1 MTGIKDRPFAAAS
14 AFRIDEA
21 RGEAQFSSRTDL
33 SSIETKEL
41 RTAPTSMLNC
51 LSSGRVNCGEK
62 FENSNSFVFGDIDA
76 EKNLHFLLFRVVP
89 GTIMGT
95 LVFIGLFYLAAA
107 PPMHWF
113 YEVGNAAGPAS
124 VYLPGGGF
132 SGFWFHLGYLH
143 SFRNQHNLHDY
154 DYYCFSAGCLNIL
167 SVFLNRSLEEVYDT
181 ALASQNA
188 WKSGNRSRFEIVEYF
203 FDELLPPATE
213 DNCIEAVEE
222 QLSFTDDHG
231 NLNFLPRMKILV
243 TTPFGDGY
251 VVLEPTNRNELK
263 EYILRT
269 TWVPYL
275 TGWGWLM
282 PTTQPDADGHQELY
296 LDGGCSRHLHPRCE
310 AEWHLPLMWETL
322 VHTFSPGLSR
332 EQVQSLW
339 ERGNNYE
346 YQVPASTRT
355 TTRNVTANIAMRV
368 PHSSGVINNTVTSS
382 DPLSCDELVNG
393 NGHCSAN

>member
-1 MTGIKDRPFAAAS
+1 M
-14 AFRIDEA
+14 
-21 RGEAQFSSRTDL
+21 
-33 SSIETKEL
+33 
-41 RTAPTSMLNC
+41 
-51 LSSGRVNCGEK
+51 
-62 FENSNSFVFGDIDA
+62 
-76 EKNLHFLLFRVVP
+76 
-89 GTIMGT
+89 
-95 LVFIGLFYLAAA
+95 
-107 PPMHWF
+107 
-113 YEVGNAAGPAS
+113 
-124 VYLPGGGF
+124 
-132 SGFWFHLGYLH
+132 
-143 SFRNQHNLHDY
+143 
-154 DYYCFSAGCLNIL
+154 
-167 SVFLNRSLEEVYDT
+167 NRSLEEVYDT

-203 FDELLPPATE
+203 FDQLLPPATE